1 MKLGF
6 IGARN
11 MAKAMIG
18 GILKNNIFKPE
29 EVIASDLYEPGLR
42 QAKESL
48 GIHVTTD
55 NKEVART
62 AEVKADVIVLSVKP
76 QFYDAVI
83 KEIKE
88 LITETQIIVTIAPG
102 KTLEY
107 LAGAFAKPVKLVR
120 TMPNTPALVGEGI
133 TGVCHNDLVT
143 KEELDYICNILSG
156 FGMAQ
161 VLSENLMDVV
171 VSVSGSS
178 PAYVFM
184 LIEAMAD
191 GAVADGMPGQQAYQF
206 AAQAV

>member
-6 IGARN
+6 IGAGN

-62 AEVKADVIVLSVKP
+62 AEVLVLSVKP
-76 QFYDAVI
+76 QFYDAV
-83 KEIKE
+83 
-88 LITETQIIVTIAPG
+88 ITETQIIVTIAPG

>member
-62 AEVKADVIVLSVKP
+62 AEVLVLSVKP

-120 TMPNTPALVGEGI
+120 TMPNIP
-133 TGVCHNDLVT
+133 C
-143 KEELDYICNILSG
+143 SG
-156 FGMAQ
+156 RRRNHRCLPQ
-161 VLSENLMDVV
+161 
-171 VSVSGSS
+171 
-178 PAYVFM
+178 
-184 LIEAMAD
+184 
-191 GAVADGMPGQQAYQF
+191 
-206 AAQAV
+206 